1 MRLRKDDKVKV
12 ISGKDKGKVSKI
24 LKVLK
29 DKNKIVVEGVN
40 VVKKHVKPGVISKE
54 GGIISIEKPIDVSNV
69 MYYDDSS
76 KKAVKVGYKLV
87 DGKKYRVSKK
97 TGEILDKKIWID

>member
-1 MRLRKDDKVKV
+1 MKIRKDDKVKI
-12 ISGKDKGKVSKI
+12 ISGKDRGKISKV

-29 DKNKIVVEGVN
+29 NENKVVVEGVN

-54 GGIISIEKPIDVSNV
+54 GGIVSIEKPIDVSNV

-76 KKAVKVGYKLV
+76 KKVVKVGYKLV
-87 DGKKYRVSKK
+87 DGKKYRVSKE
-97 TGEILDKKIWID
+97 TGEILDKKI

>member
-1 MRLRKDDKVKV
+1 MRIRKDDKVKV
-12 ISGKDKGKVSKI
+12 ISGKDKGKVSKV

-29 DKNKIVVEGVN
+29 GKNKIVAEGVN
-40 VVKKHVKPGVISKE
+40 MVKKHVKPGAISKE

-76 KKAVKVGYKLV
+76 KKIVKVSYKIA
-87 DGKKYRVSKK
+87 DGKKYRISKE
-97 TGEILDKKIWID
+97 TGEILDKKI